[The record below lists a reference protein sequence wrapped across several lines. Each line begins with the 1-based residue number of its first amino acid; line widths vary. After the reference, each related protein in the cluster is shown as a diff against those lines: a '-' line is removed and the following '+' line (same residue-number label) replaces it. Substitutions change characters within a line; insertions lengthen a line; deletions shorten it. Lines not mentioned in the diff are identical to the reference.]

1 MVVSILRA
9 FTRWLGSEEDT
20 GLVLCCHLCPEMNAM
35 AKMAKN
41 RQKADDSNWM
51 PKVAPCRVYS
61 KRFRLVSGQLLAPF
75 LSRAL
80 TLIPRY
86 LLLNRTETLATQ
98 ARPLGE
104 QRFWWKRQF
113 WRNWRFWQKWQK
125 SPKGWRFKLDCRSGP
140 LKSGELG
147 ENGKICKFGTNSE
160 KSPEGWQCLPFSSW
174 RAFLDISL
182 CCREN
187 LLLTDLLEH

>member
-1 MVVSILRA
+1 
-9 FTRWLGSEEDT
+9 
-20 GLVLCCHLCPEMNAM
+20 MNAM

-51 PKVAPCRVYS
+51 PKVAPCRVHS

-98 ARPLGE
+98 A
-104 QRFWWKRQF
+104 
-113 WRNWRFWQKWQK
+113 
-125 SPKGWRFKLDCRSGP
+125 GP
-140 LKSGELG
+140 LESSDFGEKGNFG
-147 ENGKICKFGTNSE
+147 EIGDFGKNGKNR
-160 KSPEGWQCLPFSSW
+160 Q
-174 RAFLDISL
+174 RAG
-182 CCREN
+182 
-187 LLLTDLLEH
+187 DLN